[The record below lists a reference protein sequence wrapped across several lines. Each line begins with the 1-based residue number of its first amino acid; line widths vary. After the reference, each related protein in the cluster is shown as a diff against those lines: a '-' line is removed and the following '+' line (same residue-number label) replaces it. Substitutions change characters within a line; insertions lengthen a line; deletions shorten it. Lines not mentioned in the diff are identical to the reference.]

1 MSEKNSTE
9 KSTKR
14 SGSKGG
20 LIPIAA
26 GLAFGSEI
34 KRFGRSRLTRAAIV
48 VLMLLPLVYGALYL
62 WAFWDPFGNVN
73 KMPVALVNADKGTE
87 VKGQK
92 INAGAEV
99 EKALADD
106 KSLDWN
112 IVSPAEARQGVKD
125 GTYYFMLELPEN
137 FSAAIAS
144 PMTGKPEK
152 AQLRAVYNDANNYV
166 SSTIGQSAMAQVLNA
181 VSTRVSGQA
190 VNQVLSMMIT
200 AGSGIEQAADGA
212 GKLHDG
218 LVTANDGAAQLA
230 TGLGTAKTGSAQ
242 LRAGSQQLSDGIT
255 QATDPLLAVTKALSG
270 LGGNTAQLQQSAAA
284 LVEAADKAGVFVKT
298 QDTALAGIDA
308 AIKQL
313 TTSPDPAARQAAEAL
328 RAVRAQ
334 LAQASMTPA
343 AKQQII
349 AAAGAASTM
358 TEQLRTP
365 GSPLQTVLAQIGA
378 TGGDL
383 TAKLTELRSGAQQLA
398 AGNATLD
405 DGITQL
411 SDGAT
416 KLSAGTVQ
424 LRDGSQELAT
434 KLREGAGAVPKWSQ
448 EQTTQVAQTIGG
460 PVQLDA
466 THENRAPNFGTGMAP
481 FFLTLALFFGALV
494 LWMVFRPLQNRA
506 VAAEVLAI
514 RVVMASYLPA
524 AAIGLC
530 QAVILYCVVRFALGL
545 EVAHPVA
552 MIFFMMGVSVAFI
565 AFTQAVNA
573 FVGPAVGRVLIM
585 ALLMLQLVSSGGM
598 YPVETT
604 ARPFQIL
611 HKYDPMTYGV
621 NGLRQLVSGGI
632 DHRLWQA
639 IAVLVFLWVASIT
652 VSCLSARR
660 NRLWNL
666 DRLIPAI
673 KI

>member
-1 MSEKNSTE
+1 MPKTDRN
-9 KSTKR
+9 R
-14 SGSKGG
+14 FV
-20 LIPIAA
+20 PIAA

-73 KMPVALVNADKGTE
+73 KMPVALVNADKGAE

-92 INAGAEV
+92 INAGSEV
-99 EKALADD
+99 EKSLKDD
-106 KSLDWN
+106 ESLDWN
-112 IVSPAEARQGVKD
+112 VVSPEEAAQGVKD

-137 FSAAIAS
+137 FSSAISS
-144 PMTGKPEK
+144 PMSGKPEK
-152 AQLRAVYNDANNYV
+152 AQLRAVYNDANNYI
-166 SSTIGQSAMAQVLNA
+166 SSTIGQTAMSQVLNA
-181 VSTRVSGQA
+181 VSTRISGQA

-212 GKLHDG
+212 GKLADG
-218 LVTANDGAAQLA
+218 LVTADDGAGQLA
-230 TGLGTAKTGSAQ
+230 SGLATAKTGSAQ
-242 LRAGSQQLSDGIT
+242 LKTGSQQLSDGIN
-255 QATDPLLAVTKALSG
+255 QATDPILAVTRALSG
-270 LGGNTAQLQQSAAA
+270 LGGNTQQLQQSAAA
-284 LVEAADKAGVFVKT
+284 LTEAADKAGAFAKT

-308 AIKQL
+308 AIAQL
-313 TTSPDPAARQAAEAL
+313 NASPDPGARHAADGL

-334 LAQASMTPA
+334 LAQASMTAA
-343 AKQQII
+343 AKQQLLTAQNGAI
-349 AAAGAASTM
+349 AL

-365 GSPLQTVLAQIGA
+365 GSPLQTVLSKVGGTGDELTGKLNQLRDGAAQV
-378 TGGDL
+378 
-383 TAKLTELRSGAQQLA
+383 A
-398 AGNATLD
+398 AGNAQLD
-405 DGITQL
+405 GGITQL
-411 SDGAT
+411 SDGAG
-416 KLSAGTVQ
+416 KLKDGTGQ
-424 LRDGSQELAT
+424 LKDGSRELAT
-434 KLREGAGAVPKWSQ
+434 KLHEGAGAVPKWSP
-448 EQTTQVAQTIGG
+448 EQTSQVASTIGG
-460 PVQLDA
+460 PVSLDA
-466 THENRAPNFGTGMAP
+466 QHENRAPNFGTGMAP

-506 VAAEVLAI
+506 IAAEVLAI

-524 AAIGLC
+524 AAIALC
-530 QAVILYCVVRFALGL
+530 QAVILYCVVRFGLGL

-552 MIFFMMGVSVAFI
+552 VLFFMMGVSLAFV

-573 FVGPAVGRVLIM
+573 LVGPAVGRVLIM

-604 ARPFQIL
+604 AKPFQFL
-611 HKYDPMTYGV
+611 HTYDPMTYGV

-639 IAVLVFLWVASIT
+639 IGVMIFLWVVSVT

>member
-1 MSEKNSTE
+1 MSEK
-9 KSTKR
+9 KSR
-14 SGSKGG
+14 
-20 LIPIAA
+20 LVPIAA

-99 EKALADD
+99 EKSLADD
-106 KSLDWN
+106 KSLDWH
-112 IVSPAEARQGVKD
+112 IVSPAQAQQGVKD

-137 FSAAIAS
+137 FSSAIAS

-152 AQLRAVYNDANNYV
+152 AELRAVYNDANNYI
-166 SSTIGQSAMAQVLNA
+166 SSTIGQTAMSQVLNA
-181 VSTRVSGQA
+181 VSTRISGQA

-230 TGLGTAKTGSAQ
+230 SGLGTAKTGSAQ
-242 LRAGSQQLSDGIT
+242 LRAGSQKLSDGIT

-270 LGGNTAQLQQSAAA
+270 LGGNTAQIQQSAAA
-284 LVEAADKAGVFVKT
+284 LADAADKAGAFIKT
-298 QDTALAGIDA
+298 QDATLAGIDA
-308 AIKQL
+308 AIRQL
-313 TTSPDPAARQAAEAL
+313 TASPDPVARQAADGL

-334 LAQASMTPA
+334 LAQSSVPVA
-343 AKQQII
+343 AKQQVVAASD
-349 AAAGAASTM
+349 AAAVL

-365 GSPLQTVLAQIGA
+365 GSPLAVLLGKVGD
-378 TGGDL
+378 TGDDL

-416 KLSAGTVQ
+416 KLSAGTVA

-434 KLREGAGAVPKWSQ
+434 KLREGAGAVPKWSP
-448 EQTTQVAQTIGG
+448 EQTSAVASTIGG
-460 PVQLDA
+460 PVSLDA
-466 THENRAPNFGTGMAP
+466 QHENRAPNFGTGMAP

-506 VAAEVLAI
+506 IAAEVLAI

-524 AAIGLC
+524 AAIGLF
-530 QAVILYCVVRFALGL
+530 QAVILYCVVRFGLGL

-552 MIFFMMGVSVAFI
+552 MIFFMMGVSLAFI

-573 FVGPAVGRVLIM
+573 LVGPAVGRVLIM

-604 ARPFQIL
+604 ARPFQVL

-621 NGLRQLVSGGI
+621 NGLRQLILGGI
-632 DHRLWQA
+632 DHRLWVA
-639 IAVLVFLWVASIT
+639 IGVLLFIWVASIT

-666 DRLIPAI
+666 DRLLPAI

>member
-1 MSEKNSTE
+1 MV
-9 KSTKR
+9 
-14 SGSKGG
+14 
-20 LIPIAA
+20 A

-48 VLMLLPLVYGALYL
+48 VIMLLPLVYGALYL
-62 WAFWDPFGNVN
+62 WAFWDPFGHVN

-99 EKALADD
+99 EKSLADD
-106 KSLDWN
+106 KSLDWH
-112 IVSPAEARQGVKD
+112 IVSPAEAAKGVKD

-137 FSAAIAS
+137 FSSAIAS
-144 PMTGKPEK
+144 PMSGKPEK

-181 VSTRVSGQA
+181 VSTRISGQA
-190 VNQVLSMMIT
+190 VNQVLSMVIS
-200 AGSGIEQAADGA
+200 AGAGIEQAADGA
-212 GKLHDG
+212 GKLADG
-218 LVTANDGAAQLA
+218 LDTADDGVKQLA
-230 TGLGTAKTGSAQ
+230 TGLTTAKTGSAQ
-242 LRAGSQQLSDGIT
+242 LRTGSQQLSDGIN
-255 QATDPLLAVTKALSG
+255 QATDPILALTRALSG
-270 LGGNTAQLQQSAAA
+270 LGGNTAQLQQSATA
-284 LVEAADKAGVFVKT
+284 LADAADKAGVFIKT
-298 QDTALAGIDA
+298 QDTMLAGIDA

-313 TTSPDPAARQAAEAL
+313 TASPDPAARQAAEGL

-334 LAQASMTPA
+334 LAQASVPA
-343 AKQQII
+343 TAKQQVVAASS
-349 AAAGAASTM
+349 AAATL

-365 GSPLQTVLAQIGA
+365 GSPLATMLGQVGA
-378 TGGDL
+378 TGTDL
-383 TAKLTELRSGAQQLA
+383 TAKITQLRSGAAQLA

-411 SDGAT
+411 SDGAA
-416 KLSAGTVQ
+416 KLSDGTGQ
-424 LRDGSQELAT
+424 LRTGSRELAT
-434 KLREGAGAVPKWSQ
+434 KLHEGAGSVPKWTDQQAS
-448 EQTTQVAQTIGG
+448 QVAETIGG

-466 THENRAPNFGTGMAP
+466 SHENRAPNFGSGMAP

-506 VAAEVLAI
+506 IAAEVLAI

-545 EVAHPVA
+545 EVAHPIA
-552 MIFFMMGVSVAFI
+552 MVFFMMGVSLAFI

-573 FVGPAVGRVLIM
+573 LVGPAVGRVLIM

-604 ARPFQIL
+604 ARPFQVL

-621 NGLRQLVSGGI
+621 NGLRQLVLGGI
-632 DHRLWQA
+632 DHRLWVA
-639 IAVLVFLWVASIT
+639 IGVMLFIWVASIT

-666 DRLIPAI
+666 DRLMPAI

>member
-1 MSEKNSTE
+1 MSDKNSDDTSAK
-9 KSTKR
+9 KS
-14 SGSKGG
+14 SSKGS
-20 LIPIAA
+20 LVPIAA

-48 VLMLLPLVYGALYL
+48 VMMLLPLVYGALYL
-62 WAFWDPFGNVN
+62 WAFWDPFGHVN

-99 EKALADD
+99 EKSLADD

-112 IVSPAEARQGVKD
+112 IVSPAEAQQGVKD

-137 FSAAIAS
+137 FSSAIAS

-152 AQLRAVYNDANNYV
+152 AQLRAVYNDANNYI
-166 SSTIGQSAMAQVLNA
+166 SSTIGQTAMSQVLNA
-181 VSTRVSGQA
+181 VSTRISGQA

-308 AIKQL
+308 AIRQL
-313 TTSPDPAARQAAEAL
+313 AVSPDPAARQSAEGL

-334 LAQASMTPA
+334 LAQASVTPA

-349 AAAGAASTM
+349 AATDAAATL

-365 GSPLQTVLAQIGA
+365 GSPLQTVLAQVGA

-416 KLSAGTVQ
+416 RLSAGTVQ
-424 LRDGSQELAT
+424 LRDGSQELST

-448 EQTTQVAQTIGG
+448 EQTSQVAQTIGG

-466 THENRAPNFGTGMAP
+466 QHENRAPNFGTGMAP

-506 VAAEVLAI
+506 IAAEVLAI

-524 AAIGLC
+524 AAIGLF
-530 QAVILYCVVRFALGL
+530 QAAILYCVVRFGLGL
-545 EVAHPVA
+545 EVAHPIA
-552 MIFFMMGVSVAFI
+552 MVFFMMGVSLSFI

-621 NGLRQLVSGGI
+621 NGLRQLILGGI
-632 DHRLWQA
+632 DNRLWQA
-639 IAVLVFLWVASIT
+639 IAVLVFLWVASVT